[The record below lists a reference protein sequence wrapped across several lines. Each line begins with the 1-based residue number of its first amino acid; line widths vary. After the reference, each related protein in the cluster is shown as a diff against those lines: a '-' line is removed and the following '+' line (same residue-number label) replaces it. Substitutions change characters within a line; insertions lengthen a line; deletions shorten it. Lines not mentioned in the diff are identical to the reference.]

1 MAEEKIVV
9 MTATEL
15 EQRPLRDRLGDWERA
30 GRRVVWRVGGMGA
43 GAMAAATVA
52 AVRAERPGVVVL
64 VGIGGARPGVSLEVA
79 ESVLVGSDRQA
90 DLGAWRSETGCFEPF
105 DGWAEEAETIVCP
118 YAKWLRDR
126 FRVSGARS
134 VNAACAPVP
143 WRDGEEV
150 ESMEGAAFFGACRMA
165 GVAFLQLRAISNR
178 VGDRRDAWRIPEAL
192 RSLADALE
200 GLLNAPE
207 LLNLRDRG

>member
-79 ESVLVGSDRQA
+79 ETVLVGSDRQA
-90 DLGAWRSETGCFEPF
+90 DLGAWRSETGRFEPF

-118 YAKWLRDR
+118 YAEWLRDR
-126 FRVSGARS
+126 FRVAGARS

-150 ESMEGAAFFGACRMA
+150 ESMEGAAF
-165 GVAFLQLRAISNR
+165 SER
-178 VGDRRDAWRIPEAL
+178 VGWPGWRFCSFGLFRTGSATGAMLGGFRRL
-192 RSLADALE
+192 C
-200 GLLNAPE
+200 APWPMHS
-207 LLNLRDRG
+207 RGC